1 MMPGTAPA
9 GEARLPYPAP
19 TRAWTLVAVL
29 MLANIFS
36 FVDRQIVSLL
46 IDPIKRDI
54 HVTDIGVSLLIGPT
68 FAIFFSAMALPIGRM
83 VDSTNRIKLAAIGIA
98 LWSMMTML
106 SGFANTFALL
116 FVARIGVAVGEAVLF
131 PAANSL
137 IADSFPPERRA
148 RPIGAY
154 ATAIYLGS
162 GLAFVFGGAIIAL
175 VGHGGMP
182 GLPLLDSRSTWQ
194 LVLIMVGAP
203 GILVALLLLPLR
215 EPARRDLALTAD
227 RKTTLPVSAVLAYV
241 RQRLRPFL
249 FHMLSF
255 SMFVVASYALS
266 AWVPT
271 HLTRTLG
278 MDRSQA
284 GLWYGV
290 AVIIAGVTGISATT
304 SLADRLNA
312 RGVLDGKFRIGAGL
326 GLVGGTFA
334 IASIWATSPAL
345 YIVLMGGVV
354 MCISA
359 AVGLG
364 PAALQEIA
372 PNELRG
378 QSLAAYQLI
387 ATILGAG
394 LGPTGVAII
403 TQGVLHDSKAVGLA
417 VALVAGTS
425 LLLGALGFI
434 LGRKAFLV
442 EASAHG
448 DSRHGASPSV
458 H

>member
-1 MMPGTAPA
+1 MQPMATRNEGLSA
-9 GEARLPYPAP
+9 YPQRS
-19 TRAWTLVAVL
+19 RAWTLVAVL

-54 HVTDIGVSLLIGPT
+54 HMTDIGVSLLIGPT

-83 VDSTNRIKLAAIGIA
+83 VDTTNRIRLAAIGIA
-98 LWSMMTML
+98 LWSLMTMT

-116 FVARIGVAVGEAVLF
+116 FIARIGVAVGEAVLF

-137 IADSFPPERRA
+137 IADSFPPDRRA

-175 VGHGGMP
+175 VGNGGMS
-182 GLPLLDSRSTWQ
+182 GLPLLEGRSTWQ

-203 GILVALLLLPLR
+203 GVLIALLLLALR
-215 EPARRDLALTAD
+215 EPPRRDLALTAD
-227 RKTTLPVSAVLAYV
+227 RRTTLPISAVLTYI
-241 RQRLRPFL
+241 RERLRPFL

-271 HLTRTLG
+271 HLTRALG
-278 MDRSQA
+278 MERSQA

-290 AVIIAGVTGISATT
+290 AVIIGGVVGIGAAT
-304 SLADRLNA
+304 SMADYLNG

-326 GLVGGTFA
+326 GLSGGLLA
-334 IASIWATSPAL
+334 LASIWATSPAI

-354 MCISA
+354 TCISA

-378 QSLAAYQLI
+378 QSLAAYQLV
-387 ATILGAG
+387 ATVLGAG
-394 LGPTGVAII
+394 VGPTGVAII
-403 TQGVLHDSKAVGLA
+403 TQGILHDPKAVGFA
-417 VALVAGTS
+417 IALVAGTA
-425 LLLGALGFI
+425 LLLGAAGFLI
-434 LGRKAFLV
+434 GRTAFLA
-442 EASAHG
+442 EASARARPAAQAG
-448 DSRHGASPSV
+448 
-458 H
+458 